1 MIMCE
6 NSKTLKLGQKKK
18 SHDLNDDKYIF
29 YLNIKY
35 VCGHIMKHTR
45 EQNLGKFYVWL
56 KVQMWLK
63 MVAHI

>member
-6 NSKTLKLGQKKK
+6 NSKTLKLGQKK
-18 SHDLNDDKYIF
+18 SHDLNYDKCIF

-45 EQNLGKFYVWL
+45 EQNLGKFYGWL
-56 KVQMWLK
+56 KVQMILWLK
-63 MVAHI
+63 MVA